1 MDRDINNLL
10 IKFVENMK
18 KGGRTDVLKRMTIN
32 KDLTITKPNRVKLKR
47 NKCKVM
53 YLSLELI
60 QIERDVA

>member
-1 MDRDINNLL
+1 
-10 IKFVENMK
+10 MK